1 MSSCS
6 VQKRYHRKGYT
17 ITWKKNV
24 KVKIHSQNKKLIVE
38 KLEGKSKIV
47 SYKSKSDSTNR
58 IFENNGDISNESQ
71 TEPKRG
77 GMISRDRK
85 ETKSLISTFNLPKKL
100 YTSHYSRIKGKTFKK
115 EIIISAKTQPQKSE
129 LKVKSI
135 SKFKKPNYF
144 EGARILFK
152 AGVISLLTGLILYL
166 IGGVLELSGF
176 ALASSIFLI
185 SATVVW
191 VIAGILLYIAIFSA
205 LICLITFGMVC

>member
-47 SYKSKSDSTNR
+47 SNKLKSDITNR

-71 TEPKRG
+71 TKPKRG
-77 GMISRDRK
+77 MNSRDRK
-85 ETKSLISTFNLPKKL
+85 ETKSLISSSNLRKKL
-100 YTSHYSRIKGKTFKK
+100 YASHYSRIKVKSLKK
-115 EIIISAKTQPQKSE
+115 EITISAKTQSQKSE

-152 AGVISLLTGLILYL
+152 AGLISLLTGLILVL

-191 VIAGILLYIAIFSA
+191 VIAGILLYIAIFFA